1 MLRFMHDLTLSH
13 ILRIS
18 VFVLDLPV
26 APLRALVTR
35 FTPCV

>member
-1 MLRFMHDLTLSH
+1 MLRFMHNLILPH

-35 FTPCV
+35 FTPRV